1 MPPPNMLALR
11 LEQGRRGGGE
21 VDHLQ
26 KGATVAWQGR
36 QPGRP
41 PSHEQGINIREKI
54 SQWEGR
60 SQQGNSQDALVKAH
74 PPAVSRSLSGDVLGN
89 GGSREGL
96 HAKASLSKTKS
107 LDFRECPAEV
117 GHGVVGRKSEPPQ
130 KCSTEFSNTTPG
142 TKPLTA
148 QIIASPKMENTANY
162 TGKQIFAANGD
173 QKTDRILDVEV
184 VSKPLPL
191 STDDQEDKMPAGN
204 FYTSR
209 GFWRKLE
216 GDRLLWEKGR
226 DSSGDAQA
234 PPKPQRTFQYRGT
247 NNNNVGNTMHW
258 DSRSPHN
265 SHSNVRSRRVAHPPS
280 FPPPP
285 CPVAKTNGIS
295 RHKKN
300 R

>member
-1 MPPPNMLALR
+1 MLALR

-21 VDHLQ
+21 VDRLQ

-41 PSHEQGINIREKI
+41 PSHEQRINIREKI

-60 SQQGNSQDALVKAH
+60 SQQDAGVKAH
-74 PPAVSRSLSGDVLGN
+74 PPTVARTLSEDVLGN
-89 GGSREGL
+89 GCSNERSRGKL
-96 HAKASLSKTKS
+96 DVKPSLSKTKS
-107 LDFRECPAEV
+107 LGLDFRESPPQA
-117 GHGVVGRKSEPPQ
+117 GHGRKSEPLQ
-130 KCSTEFSNTTPG
+130 KCSTELLTTTLG
-142 TKPLTA
+142 HKPLIA
-148 QIIASPKMENTANY
+148 QMFAPKVETNNSTD
-162 TGKQIFAANGD
+162 KQIFTANGD
-173 QKTDRILDVEV
+173 HKPARILDVEV
-184 VSKPLPL
+184 VSKLLPL
-191 STDDQEDKMPAGN
+191 STNDQEDNMPAGN

-226 DSSGDAQA
+226 ESSGEAPP
-234 PPKPQRTFQYRGT
+234 PPKPLRTFQYQGAA
-247 NNNNVGNTMHW
+247 NNNNTRHAIRG
-258 DSRSPHN
+258 DSRSLHN
-265 SHSNVRSRRVAHPPS
+265 NHSNVRSRRVAHPPS

-285 CPVAKTNGIS
+285 CPVAKTNGIT